1 MTTSIPLMLTLLLP
15 RFLLA
20 GHETTSTSSTWA
32 LYSLSKNPALQKKLR
47 EELLTVQSDTPTM
60 EELSALPYLDA
71 VVTETLRLYT
81 PATMSFRVASKDSVI
96 PLSEPFTDCN
106 GTVHNELR

>member
-1 MTTSIPLMLTLLLP
+1 M
-15 RFLLA
+15 
-20 GHETTSTSSTWA
+20 
-32 LYSLSKNPALQKKLR
+32 QKKLR
-47 EELLTVQSDTPTM
+47 EELLSVQSDTPTM

-96 PLSEPFTDCN
+96 PLSEPFIDCN
-106 GTVHNELR
+106 GKVHNELR